1 MQNKI
6 QDKVI
11 EVLQISP
18 IVPVVVIEDLKD
30 AVPLAQSLIEGG
42 IPIIEV
48 TLRSNCALEAIELI
62 AKNVPKMH
70 VGAGTILN
78 LNQLEQAQN
87 RGAEF
92 LISPGLTPSLL
103 EYAKKKDMPLIPGV
117 SSSSE
122 VMQALELGYNALKF
136 FPAEYCGGA
145 KLLNAFNGPF
155 KGVKFCPTG
164 GISVDNMHAYLKLE
178 NVLCVGGSWLTP
190 RNLVQNKEWDKIIE
204 LCKQA
209 LANIKT

>member
-1 MQNKI
+1 M
-6 QDKVI
+6 QDKII

-18 IVPVVVIEDLKD
+18 IVPVVVIENIKD

-48 TLRSNCALEAIELI
+48 TLRSSCALEAIELI
-62 AKNVPKMH
+62 AKNVPKMR

-78 LNQLEQAQN
+78 SNQLEQAQN

-122 VMQALELGYNALKF
+122 VMQALELGYSALKF

-190 RNLVQNKEWDKIIE
+190 KNLVQNKEWDKIVEI
-204 LCKQA
+204 CKRA
-209 LANIKT
+209 LA

>member
-1 MQNKI
+1 M
-6 QDKVI
+6 QDKII

-18 IVPVVVIEDLKD
+18 IVPVVVIENIKD
-30 AVPLAQSLIEGG
+30 AVPLAQSLVEGG

-48 TLRSNCALEAIELI
+48 TLRSSCALEAIELI
-62 AKNVPKMH
+62 AKNVPKMR

-78 LNQLEQAQN
+78 PTQLEQAQN

-92 LISPGLTPSLL
+92 LISPGLTIKLL
-103 EYAKKKDMPLIPGV
+103 EHAKKKTMPLIPGV

-136 FPAEYCGGA
+136 FPAEYCGGV

-164 GISVDNMHAYLKLE
+164 GISADNMRSYLNLE

-190 RNLVQNKEWDKIIE
+190 KNLIQNKEWDKITEI
-204 LCKQA
+204 CKRA
-209 LANIKT
+209 LALR

>member
-1 MQNKI
+1 M
-6 QDKVI
+6 QDKII
-11 EVLQISP
+11 EILQISP
-18 IVPVVVIEDLKD
+18 IVPVVVIEDLSD

-42 IPIIEV
+42 IQIIEV
-48 TLRSNCALEAIELI
+48 TLRSSCALEAIELI
-62 AKNVPKMH
+62 AKNVPKMR

-78 LNQLEQAQN
+78 PTQLEQAQN

-92 LISPGLTPSLL
+92 LISPGLTIKLL

-136 FPAEYCGGA
+136 FPAEYCGGV

-164 GISVDNMHAYLKLE
+164 GISADNMHSYLNLE

-190 RNLVQNKEWDKIIE
+190 KNLIQNKEWDKITEI
-204 LCKQA
+204 CKRSLA
-209 LANIKT
+209 LR

>member
-1 MQNKI
+1 M
-6 QDKVI
+6 QDKII

-18 IVPVVVIEDLKD
+18 IIPVVVIENIKD
-30 AVPLAQSLIEGG
+30 AVPLVQSLVEGG
-42 IPIIEV
+42 IHIIEV
-48 TLRSNCALEAIELI
+48 TLRSSCALEAIELI
-62 AKNVPKMH
+62 AKNVPKMR

-78 LNQLEQAQN
+78 PTQLEQAQN

-92 LISPGLTPSLL
+92 LISPGLTIKLL

-136 FPAEYCGGA
+136 FPAEYCGGV

-164 GISVDNMHAYLKLE
+164 GISADNMHSYLNLE

-190 RNLVQNKEWDKIIE
+190 KNLIQNKEWDKITEI
-204 LCKQA
+204 CKRSLA
-209 LANIKT
+209 LR

>member
-1 MQNKI
+1 M
-6 QDKVI
+6 QDKII

-18 IVPVVVIEDLKD
+18 IVPVVVIENIKD

-48 TLRSNCALEAIELI
+48 TLRSSCALEAIELI
-62 AKNVPKMH
+62 AKNVPKMR

-78 LNQLEQAQN
+78 SAQLEQAQN

-92 LISPGLTPSLL
+92 LISPGLTITLL
-103 EYAKKKDMPLIPGV
+103 EHAKKKNMPLIPGV

-122 VMQALELGYNALKF
+122 VMQALEWGYNALKF
-136 FPAEYCGGA
+136 FPAEYCGGV

-164 GISVDNMHAYLKLE
+164 GISADNMRSYLDLE

-190 RNLVQNKEWDKIIE
+190 KDLIQNKEWDKITEI
-204 LCKQA
+204 CKRA
-209 LANIKT
+209 LA

>member
-1 MQNKI
+1 M
-6 QDKVI
+6 QDKTI

-18 IVPVVVIEDLKD
+18 IVPVVVIENIKD

-48 TLRSNCALEAIELI
+48 TLRSSCALEAIELI
-62 AKNVPKMH
+62 AKNVPKMR

-78 LNQLEQAQN
+78 LTQLEQAQN

-92 LISPGLTPSLL
+92 LISPGLTIKLL
-103 EYAKKKDMPLIPGV
+103 EHAKKKDMPLIPGV

-136 FPAEYCGGA
+136 FPAEYCGGV

-164 GISVDNMHAYLKLE
+164 GISADNMRSYLDLE

-190 RNLVQNKEWDKIIE
+190 KDLIQNKEWDKITEI
-204 LCKQA
+204 CKRA
-209 LANIKT
+209 LA

>member
-1 MQNKI
+1 M
-6 QDKVI
+6 QDKII

-18 IVPVVVIEDLKD
+18 IVPVVVIENIKD

-48 TLRSNCALEAIELI
+48 TLRSSCALEAIELI
-62 AKNVPKMH
+62 AKNVPKMR

-78 LNQLEQAQN
+78 LTQLEQVQN

-92 LISPGLTPSLL
+92 LISPGLTIKLL
-103 EYAKKKDMPLIPGV
+103 EHAKKKDMPLIPGV

-122 VMQALELGYNALKF
+122 VMQALEWGYNALKF
-136 FPAEYCGGA
+136 FPAEYCGGV

-164 GISVDNMHAYLKLE
+164 GISADNMRSYLDLE

-190 RNLVQNKEWDKIIE
+190 KDLIQNKEWDKITEI
-204 LCKQA
+204 CKRA
-209 LANIKT
+209 LALR

>member
-1 MQNKI
+1 MQDRI
-6 QDKVI
+6 I

-18 IVPVVVIEDLKD
+18 IVPVVVIENIKD
-30 AVPLAQSLIEGG
+30 AVPLAQSLVEGG
-42 IPIIEV
+42 IHIIEV
-48 TLRSNCALEAIELI
+48 TLRSSCALEAIELI
-62 AKNVPKMH
+62 AKNVPKMC
-70 VGAGTILN
+70 VGVGTILN
-78 LNQLEQAQN
+78 PTQLEQAQN

-92 LISPGLTPSLL
+92 LISPGLTIKLL

-122 VMQALELGYNALKF
+122 VMQALELGYSTLKF
-136 FPAEYCGGA
+136 FPAEYCGGV

-164 GISVDNMHAYLKLE
+164 GISTDNMHSYLNLE

-190 RNLVQNKEWDKIIE
+190 KNLIQNKEWDKITEI
-204 LCKQA
+204 CKRSLA
-209 LANIKT
+209 LR

>member
-1 MQNKI
+1 M
-6 QDKVI
+6 QDKII

-18 IVPVVVIEDLKD
+18 IVPVVVIENIKD

-48 TLRSNCALEAIELI
+48 TLRSSCALEAIELI
-62 AKNVPKMH
+62 AKNVPKMR
-70 VGAGTILN
+70 VGTGTILN
-78 LNQLEQAQN
+78 PTQLEQAQN

-92 LISPGLTPSLL
+92 LISPGLTIKLL

-122 VMQALELGYNALKF
+122 VMQALELGYSALKF
-136 FPAEYCGGA
+136 FPAEYCGGV

-164 GISVDNMHAYLKLE
+164 GISADNMRSYLNLE

-190 RNLVQNKEWDKIIE
+190 KNLIQNKEWDKITEI
-204 LCKQA
+204 CKRA
-209 LANIKT
+209 LALR

>member
-1 MQNKI
+1 M
-6 QDKVI
+6 QDKII

-18 IVPVVVIEDLKD
+18 IVPVVVIENIKD

-48 TLRSNCALEAIELI
+48 TLRSSCALEAIELI
-62 AKNVPKMH
+62 AENVPKMR

-78 LNQLEQAQN
+78 LTQLEQAQN

-92 LISPGLTPSLL
+92 LISPGLTIKLL
-103 EYAKKKDMPLIPGV
+103 EHAKKKDMPLIPGV

-122 VMQALELGYNALKF
+122 VMQALELGYSALKF
-136 FPAEYCGGA
+136 FPAEYCGGV

-164 GISVDNMHAYLKLE
+164 GISADNMRSYLDLE

-190 RNLVQNKEWDKIIE
+190 KNLIQNKEWDKITEI
-204 LCKQA
+204 CKRA
-209 LANIKT
+209 LANI

>member
-1 MQNKI
+1 M
-6 QDKVI
+6 QDKII
-11 EVLQISP
+11 EILQISP
-18 IVPVVVIEDLKD
+18 IVPVVVIENIKD
-30 AVPLAQSLIEGG
+30 AVPLAQGLIEGG

-48 TLRSNCALEAIELI
+48 TLRSSCALEAIELI

-78 LNQLEQAQN
+78 PTQLEQAQN

-92 LISPGLTPSLL
+92 LISPGLTIKLL
-103 EYAKKKDMPLIPGV
+103 EHAKKKDMPLIPGV

-122 VMQALELGYNALKF
+122 VMQALELGYSALKF
-136 FPAEYCGGA
+136 FPAEYCGGV

-164 GISVDNMHAYLKLE
+164 GISADNMRSYLNLE

-190 RNLVQNKEWDKIIE
+190 KDLIQNKEWDKITEI
-204 LCKQA
+204 CKRA
-209 LANIKT
+209 LALR

>member
-1 MQNKI
+1 M
-6 QDKVI
+6 QDKII

-18 IVPVVVIEDLKD
+18 IVPVVVIEDIKD
-30 AVPLAQSLIEGG
+30 AVPLAQSLVEGG
-42 IPIIEV
+42 IHIIEV
-48 TLRSNCALEAIELI
+48 TLRSSCALEAIELI
-62 AKNVPKMH
+62 AKNVPKMR

-78 LNQLEQAQN
+78 PTQLEQAQN

-92 LISPGLTPSLL
+92 LISPGLTIKLL

-136 FPAEYCGGA
+136 FPAEYCGGV
-145 KLLNAFNGPF
+145 KLLDAFNGPF

-164 GISVDNMHAYLKLE
+164 GISTDNMHSYLKLE

-190 RNLVQNKEWDKIIE
+190 KNLIQNKEWDKITEI
-204 LCKQA
+204 CKRS
-209 LANIKT
+209 LAGI

>member
-1 MQNKI
+1 M
-6 QDKVI
+6 QDKII

-18 IVPVVVIEDLKD
+18 IIPVVVIEDIKD
-30 AVPLAQSLIEGG
+30 AVPLAQSLVEGG
-42 IPIIEV
+42 IHIIEV
-48 TLRSNCALEAIELI
+48 TLRSSCALEAIELI

-70 VGAGTILN
+70 VGTGTILN
-78 LNQLEQAQN
+78 PTQLEQAQN

-92 LISPGLTPSLL
+92 LISPGLTIKLL

-136 FPAEYCGGA
+136 FPAEYCGGV

-164 GISVDNMHAYLKLE
+164 GISADNMHSYLNLE

-190 RNLVQNKEWDKIIE
+190 KNLIQNKEWDKITEI
-204 LCKQA
+204 CKRS
-209 LANIKT
+209 LVLR

>member
-1 MQNKI
+1 M
-6 QDKVI
+6 QDKII

-18 IVPVVVIEDLKD
+18 IVPVVVIENIKD
-30 AVPLAQSLIEGG
+30 AVSLAQSLIEGG

-48 TLRSNCALEAIELI
+48 TLRSSCALEAIELI
-62 AKNVPKMH
+62 AKNVPKMR

-78 LNQLEQAQN
+78 PTQLEQAQN

-92 LISPGLTPSLL
+92 LISPGLTIKLL

-122 VMQALELGYNALKF
+122 VMQALELGYSALKF
-136 FPAEYCGGA
+136 FPAEYCGGV

-164 GISVDNMHAYLKLE
+164 GISTDNMRSYLDLE

-190 RNLVQNKEWDKIIE
+190 KNLVQNKEWDKITGI
-204 LCKQA
+204 CKRA
-209 LANIKT
+209 LALR

>member
-1 MQNKI
+1 M
-6 QDKVI
+6 QDKII

-18 IVPVVVIEDLKD
+18 IVPVVVIENIKD
-30 AVPLAQSLIEGG
+30 AVPLAQSLVEGG
-42 IPIIEV
+42 IHIIEV
-48 TLRSNCALEAIELI
+48 TLRSSCALEAIELI
-62 AKNVPKMH
+62 AKNVPKMR
-70 VGAGTILN
+70 VGTGTILN
-78 LNQLEQAQN
+78 PTQLDQAQN

-92 LISPGLTPSLL
+92 LISPGLTIKLL

-136 FPAEYCGGA
+136 FPAEYCGGV

-164 GISVDNMHAYLKLE
+164 GISADNMHSYLNLE

-190 RNLVQNKEWDKIIE
+190 KNLIQNKEWDKITEI
-204 LCKQA
+204 CKRSLA
-209 LANIKT
+209 LR

>member
-1 MQNKI
+1 M
-6 QDKVI
+6 QDKII

-18 IVPVVVIEDLKD
+18 IVPVVVIENVWD

-48 TLRSNCALEAIELI
+48 TLRSSCALEAIELI
-62 AKNVPKMH
+62 AKNVPKMC

-78 LNQLEQAQN
+78 PTQLEQAQN

-92 LISPGLTPSLL
+92 LISPGLTINLL

-122 VMQALELGYNALKF
+122 VMQALELGYSALKF
-136 FPAEYCGGA
+136 FPAEYCGGV

-164 GISVDNMHAYLKLE
+164 GISTDNMRSYLDLE

-190 RNLVQNKEWDKIIE
+190 KNLIQNKEWDKITGI
-204 LCKQA
+204 CKRA
-209 LANIKT
+209 LANI

>member
-1 MQNKI
+1 M
-6 QDKVI
+6 QDKII

-18 IVPVVVIEDLKD
+18 IVPVVVIENIKD

-48 TLRSNCALEAIELI
+48 TLRSSCALEAIELI
-62 AKNVPKMH
+62 AKNVPKMR

-78 LNQLEQAQN
+78 PTQLEQAQN

-92 LISPGLTPSLL
+92 LISPGLTIKLL
-103 EYAKKKDMPLIPGV
+103 EHAKKKDMPLIPGV

-122 VMQALELGYNALKF
+122 VMQALELGYSALKF
-136 FPAEYCGGA
+136 FPAEYCGGV

-164 GISVDNMHAYLKLE
+164 GISADNMRSYLNLE

-190 RNLVQNKEWDKIIE
+190 KDLIQNKEWDKITEI
-204 LCKQA
+204 CKRA
-209 LANIKT
+209 LA

>member
-1 MQNKI
+1 M
-6 QDKVI
+6 QDKII

-18 IVPVVVIEDLKD
+18 IVPVVVIENIKD
-30 AVPLAQSLIEGG
+30 AVPLAQSLVEGG
-42 IPIIEV
+42 IHIIEV
-48 TLRSNCALEAIELI
+48 TLRSSCALEAIELI
-62 AKNVPKMH
+62 AKNVPKMR
-70 VGAGTILN
+70 VGVGTILN
-78 LNQLEQAQN
+78 PTQLEQAQN

-92 LISPGLTPSLL
+92 LISPGLTIKLL

-122 VMQALELGYNALKF
+122 VMQALELGYNVLKF
-136 FPAEYCGGA
+136 FPAEYCGGV

-164 GISVDNMHAYLKLE
+164 GISADNMHSYLNLE

-190 RNLVQNKEWDKIIE
+190 KNLIQNKEWDKITEI
-204 LCKQA
+204 CKRSLA
-209 LANIKT
+209 LR

>member
-1 MQNKI
+1 M
-6 QDKVI
+6 QDKII

-18 IVPVVVIEDLKD
+18 IVPVVVVENVWD

-48 TLRSNCALEAIELI
+48 TLRSSCALEAIELI
-62 AKNVPKMH
+62 AKNVPKMR

-78 LNQLEQAQN
+78 PTQLEQAQN

-103 EYAKKKDMPLIPGV
+103 EHAKKKDMPLIPGV

-122 VMQALELGYNALKF
+122 VMQALELGYSALKF
-136 FPAEYCGGA
+136 FPAEYCGGV

-164 GISVDNMHAYLKLE
+164 GISADNMRSYLDLE

-190 RNLVQNKEWDKIIE
+190 KNLIQNKEWDKITEI
-204 LCKQA
+204 CKRA
-209 LANIKT
+209 LALG

>member
-1 MQNKI
+1 M
-6 QDKVI
+6 QDKII

-18 IVPVVVIEDLKD
+18 IIPVVVIENIKD
-30 AVPLAQSLIEGG
+30 AVPLAQSLVEGG
-42 IPIIEV
+42 IHIIEV
-48 TLRSNCALEAIELI
+48 TLRSSCALEAIELI
-62 AKNVPKMH
+62 AKNVPKMC

-78 LNQLEQAQN
+78 PTQLEQAQN

-92 LISPGLTPSLL
+92 LISPGLTIKLL

-136 FPAEYCGGA
+136 FPAEYCGGV

-164 GISVDNMHAYLKLE
+164 GISADSMRSYLNLE

-190 RNLVQNKEWDKIIE
+190 KNLIQNKEWDKITEI
-204 LCKQA
+204 CKRS
-209 LANIKT
+209 LAGI

>member
-1 MQNKI
+1 M
-6 QDKVI
+6 QDKII

-18 IVPVVVIEDLKD
+18 IVPVVVIENIKD

-48 TLRSNCALEAIELI
+48 TLRSSCALEAIELI

-78 LNQLEQAQN
+78 LTQLEQAQN

-92 LISPGLTPSLL
+92 LISPGLTIKLL
-103 EYAKKKDMPLIPGV
+103 EHAKKKNMPLIPGV

-122 VMQALELGYNALKF
+122 VMQALEWGYSALKF
-136 FPAEYCGGA
+136 FPAEYCGGV

-164 GISVDNMHAYLKLE
+164 GISADNMRSYLNLE

-190 RNLVQNKEWDKIIE
+190 KDLIQNKEWDKITEI
-204 LCKQA
+204 CKRA
-209 LANIKT
+209 LA

>member
-1 MQNKI
+1 M
-6 QDKVI
+6 QDKII
-11 EVLQISP
+11 EILQISP
-18 IVPVVVIEDLKD
+18 IVPVVVVEDIKD

-42 IPIIEV
+42 IHIIEV
-48 TLRSNCALEAIELI
+48 TLRSSCALEAIELI
-62 AKNVPKMH
+62 AKNVPKMR

-78 LNQLEQAQN
+78 PTQLEQAQN

-92 LISPGLTPSLL
+92 LISPGLTIKLL

-122 VMQALELGYNALKF
+122 VMQALELGYSALKF
-136 FPAEYCGGA
+136 FPAEYCGGV

-164 GISVDNMHAYLKLE
+164 GISADNMRSYLNLE

-190 RNLVQNKEWDKIIE
+190 KNLIQNKEWDKITEI
-204 LCKQA
+204 CKRSLA
-209 LANIKT
+209 LR

>member
-1 MQNKI
+1 M
-6 QDKVI
+6 QDKII
-11 EVLQISP
+11 EILQISP
-18 IVPVVVIEDLKD
+18 IVPVVVIENIKD

-42 IPIIEV
+42 IHIIEV
-48 TLRSNCALEAIELI
+48 TLRSSCALEAIELI
-62 AKNVPKMH
+62 AKNVPKMR

-78 LNQLEQAQN
+78 PTQLEQAQN

-92 LISPGLTPSLL
+92 LISPGLTIKLL

-136 FPAEYCGGA
+136 FPAEYCGGV

-164 GISVDNMHAYLKLE
+164 GISTDNMHSYLNLE

-190 RNLVQNKEWDKIIE
+190 KNLIQNKEWDKITEI
-204 LCKQA
+204 CKRSLA
-209 LANIKT
+209 LR

>member
-1 MQNKI
+1 MQDRI
-6 QDKVI
+6 I

-18 IVPVVVIEDLKD
+18 IIPVVVIENIKD

-42 IPIIEV
+42 IQIIEV
-48 TLRSNCALEAIELI
+48 TLRSSCALEAIELI
-62 AKNVPKMH
+62 AKNVPKMR

-78 LNQLEQAQN
+78 PTQLEQAQN

-92 LISPGLTPSLL
+92 LISPGLTIKLL
-103 EYAKKKDMPLIPGV
+103 EHAKKKDMPLIPGV

-136 FPAEYCGGA
+136 FPAEYCGGV

-164 GISVDNMHAYLKLE
+164 GISADNMHSYLNLE

-190 RNLVQNKEWDKIIE
+190 KNLIQNKEWDKITEI
-204 LCKQA
+204 CKRS
-209 LANIKT
+209 LAGI

>member
-1 MQNKI
+1 M
-6 QDKVI
+6 QDKII

-18 IVPVVVIEDLKD
+18 IVPVVVIENIKD

-48 TLRSNCALEAIELI
+48 TLRSSCALEAIELI
-62 AKNVPKMH
+62 AKNVPKMC

-78 LNQLEQAQN
+78 LTQLEQAQN

-92 LISPGLTPSLL
+92 LISPGLTIKLL
-103 EYAKKKDMPLIPGV
+103 EHAKKKNMPLIPGV

-136 FPAEYCGGA
+136 FPAEYCGGV

-164 GISVDNMHAYLKLE
+164 GISADNMRSYLNLE

-190 RNLVQNKEWDKIIE
+190 KDLIQNKEWDKIAEI
-204 LCKQA
+204 CKRA
-209 LANIKT
+209 LA

>member
-1 MQNKI
+1 M
-6 QDKVI
+6 QDKII

-18 IVPVVVIEDLKD
+18 IVPVVVIENIKD
-30 AVPLAQSLIEGG
+30 AVPLAQSLVEGG
-42 IPIIEV
+42 IHIIEV
-48 TLRSNCALEAIELI
+48 TLRSSCALEAIELI
-62 AKNVPKMH
+62 VKNVPKMH

-78 LNQLEQAQN
+78 STQLEQAQN

-92 LISPGLTPSLL
+92 LISPGLTIKLL

-136 FPAEYCGGA
+136 FPAEYCGGV

-164 GISVDNMHAYLKLE
+164 GISADNMHSYLNLE

-190 RNLVQNKEWDKIIE
+190 KNLIQNKEWDKITEI
-204 LCKQA
+204 CKRSLA
-209 LANIKT
+209 LR

>member
-1 MQNKI
+1 M
-6 QDKVI
+6 QDKII

-18 IVPVVVIEDLKD
+18 IVPVVVIENLKD

-48 TLRSNCALEAIELI
+48 TLRSSCALEAIELI
-62 AKNVPKMH
+62 AKNVPKMC

-78 LNQLEQAQN
+78 LTQLEQAQN

-92 LISPGLTPSLL
+92 LISPGLTIKLL
-103 EYAKKKDMPLIPGV
+103 EHAKKKDMPLIPGV

-122 VMQALELGYNALKF
+122 VMQALEWGYNALKF
-136 FPAEYCGGA
+136 FPAEYCGGV

-164 GISVDNMHAYLKLE
+164 GISADNMRSYLNLE

-190 RNLVQNKEWDKIIE
+190 KDLIQNKEWDKITEI
-204 LCKQA
+204 CKRA
-209 LANIKT
+209 IA

>member
-1 MQNKI
+1 M
-6 QDKVI
+6 QDKII
-11 EVLQISP
+11 EILQISP
-18 IVPVVVIEDLKD
+18 IVPVVVIEDIKD
-30 AVPLAQSLIEGG
+30 AVPLVQSLIEGG
-42 IPIIEV
+42 IHIIEV
-48 TLRSNCALEAIELI
+48 TLRSSCALEAIELI
-62 AKNVPKMH
+62 AKNVPKMR

-78 LNQLEQAQN
+78 PTQLEQAQN

-92 LISPGLTPSLL
+92 LISPGLTIKLL

-122 VMQALELGYNALKF
+122 VMQALELGYSALKF
-136 FPAEYCGGA
+136 FPAEYCGGV

-164 GISVDNMHAYLKLE
+164 GISTDNMRSYLNLE

-190 RNLVQNKEWDKIIE
+190 KNLIQNKEWDKITEI
-204 LCKQA
+204 CKRSLA
-209 LANIKT
+209 LR

>member
-1 MQNKI
+1 M
-6 QDKVI
+6 QDKII

-18 IVPVVVIEDLKD
+18 IVPVVVIEDIKD
-30 AVPLAQSLIEGG
+30 AVPLAQSLVEGG
-42 IPIIEV
+42 IQIIEV
-48 TLRSNCALEAIELI
+48 TLRSSCALEAIELI
-62 AKNVPKMH
+62 AKNVPKMR

-78 LNQLEQAQN
+78 PTQLEQAQN

-92 LISPGLTPSLL
+92 LISPGLTIKLL

-122 VMQALELGYNALKF
+122 VMQALELGYSALKF
-136 FPAEYCGGA
+136 FPAEYCGGV

-164 GISVDNMHAYLKLE
+164 GISADNMHSYLNLE
-178 NVLCVGGSWLTP
+178 NVLCVGGSWLAP
-190 RNLVQNKEWDKIIE
+190 KNLIQNKEWDKITEI
-204 LCKQA
+204 CKRSLA
-209 LANIKT
+209 LR

>member
-1 MQNKI
+1 M
-6 QDKVI
+6 QDKII
-11 EVLQISP
+11 EILQISP

-48 TLRSNCALEAIELI
+48 TLRSSCALEAIELI
-62 AKNVPKMH
+62 AKNVPEMR

-78 LNQLEQAQN
+78 SAQLEQAQN

-103 EYAKKKDMPLIPGV
+103 EHAKKKDMPLIPGV

-122 VMQALELGYNALKF
+122 VMQALELGYSALKF
-136 FPAEYCGGA
+136 FPAEYCGGV

-164 GISVDNMHAYLKLE
+164 GISADNMRSYLNLE

-190 RNLVQNKEWDKIIE
+190 KDLIQNKEWDKITEI
-204 LCKQA
+204 CKRA
-209 LANIKT
+209 LA

>member
-1 MQNKI
+1 M
-6 QDKVI
+6 QDKII
-11 EVLQISP
+11 EILQISP
-18 IVPVVVIEDLKD
+18 IVPVVVIEDIKD

-48 TLRSNCALEAIELI
+48 TLRSSCALEAIELI
-62 AKNVPKMH
+62 AKNVPKMR

-78 LNQLEQAQN
+78 PTQLEQAQN

-92 LISPGLTPSLL
+92 LISPGLTIKLL
-103 EYAKKKDMPLIPGV
+103 EHAKKKDMPLIPGV

-122 VMQALELGYNALKF
+122 VMQALELGYSALKF
-136 FPAEYCGGA
+136 FPAEYCGGV

-164 GISVDNMHAYLKLE
+164 GISADNMRSYLNLE

-190 RNLVQNKEWDKIIE
+190 KDLIQNKEWDKITEI
-204 LCKQA
+204 CKRA
-209 LANIKT
+209 LA

>member
-1 MQNKI
+1 M
-6 QDKVI
+6 QDKII
-11 EVLQISP
+11 EILQISP
-18 IVPVVVIEDLKD
+18 IVPVVVVEDIKD

-48 TLRSNCALEAIELI
+48 TLRSSCALEAIELI
-62 AKNVPKMH
+62 AKNVPKMR

-78 LNQLEQAQN
+78 LTQLEQAQN

-92 LISPGLTPSLL
+92 LISPGLTIKLL
-103 EYAKKKDMPLIPGV
+103 EHAKKKDMPLIPGV

-122 VMQALELGYNALKF
+122 VMQALELGYSALKF
-136 FPAEYCGGA
+136 FPAEYCGGV

-164 GISVDNMHAYLKLE
+164 GISADNMRSYLNLE

-190 RNLVQNKEWDKIIE
+190 KDLIQNKEWDKITEI
-204 LCKQA
+204 CKRA
-209 LANIKT
+209 LALR

>member
-1 MQNKI
+1 M
-6 QDKVI
+6 QDKII

-18 IVPVVVIEDLKD
+18 IVPVVVVEDIKD

-48 TLRSNCALEAIELI
+48 TLRSSCALEAIELI
-62 AKNVPKMH
+62 AKNVPKMR

-78 LNQLEQAQN
+78 PTQLEQAQN

-92 LISPGLTPSLL
+92 LISPGLTPSIL
-103 EYAKKKDMPLIPGV
+103 EHAKKKDMPLIPGV

-122 VMQALELGYNALKF
+122 VMQALELGYSALKF
-136 FPAEYCGGA
+136 FPAEYCGGV

-164 GISVDNMHAYLKLE
+164 GISADNMRSYLNLE

-190 RNLVQNKEWDKIIE
+190 KDLIQNKEWDKITEI
-204 LCKQA
+204 CKRA
-209 LANIKT
+209 LA

>member
-1 MQNKI
+1 M
-6 QDKVI
+6 QDKII

-18 IVPVVVIEDLKD
+18 IVPVVVIEDIKD
-30 AVPLAQSLIEGG
+30 AVPLAQSLVEGG
-42 IPIIEV
+42 IQIIEV
-48 TLRSNCALEAIELI
+48 TLRSSCALEAIELI
-62 AKNVPKMH
+62 AKNVPKMR

-78 LNQLEQAQN
+78 PTQLDQAQN

-92 LISPGLTPSLL
+92 LISPGLTIKLL
-103 EYAKKKDMPLIPGV
+103 KHAKKKEMPLIPGV

-122 VMQALELGYNALKF
+122 VMQALELGYSALKF
-136 FPAEYCGGA
+136 FPAEYCGGV

-164 GISVDNMHAYLKLE
+164 GISVDNMRSYLALE

-190 RNLVQNKEWDKIIE
+190 KDLIQNKEWDKITEI
-204 LCKQA
+204 CKRA
-209 LANIKT
+209 LALR

>member
-1 MQNKI
+1 M
-6 QDKVI
+6 QDKII

-18 IVPVVVIEDLKD
+18 IIPVVVIENIKD

-42 IPIIEV
+42 VQIIEV
-48 TLRSNCALEAIELI
+48 TLRSSCALEAIELI
-62 AKNVPKMH
+62 AKNVPKMR

-78 LNQLEQAQN
+78 PTQLEQAQN

-92 LISPGLTPSLL
+92 LISPGLTIKLL

-136 FPAEYCGGA
+136 FPAEYCGGV

-164 GISVDNMHAYLKLE
+164 GISADNMHSYLNLE

-190 RNLVQNKEWDKIIE
+190 KNLIQNKEWDKITEI
-204 LCKQA
+204 CKRSLA
-209 LANIKT
+209 LR

>member
-1 MQNKI
+1 M
-6 QDKVI
+6 QDKI
-11 EVLQISP
+11 MEILQISP
-18 IVPVVVIEDLKD
+18 IVPVVVIENIKD

-48 TLRSNCALEAIELI
+48 TLRSSCALEAIELI
-62 AKNVPKMH
+62 AKNVPKMR

-78 LNQLEQAQN
+78 LTQLEQAQN

-92 LISPGLTPSLL
+92 LISPGLTIKLL
-103 EYAKKKDMPLIPGV
+103 EHAKKKDMPLIPGV

-122 VMQALELGYNALKF
+122 VMQALELGYSALKF
-136 FPAEYCGGA
+136 FPAEYCGGV

-164 GISVDNMHAYLKLE
+164 GISADNMHSYLNLE

-190 RNLVQNKEWDKIIE
+190 KNLIQNKEWDKITEI
-204 LCKQA
+204 CKRA
-209 LANIKT
+209 LALR

>member
-1 MQNKI
+1 M
-6 QDKVI
+6 QDKII
-11 EVLQISP
+11 EILQISP
-18 IVPVVVIEDLKD
+18 IVPVVVIENIKD
-30 AVPLAQSLIEGG
+30 AVSLAQSLIEGG

-62 AKNVPKMH
+62 AKNVPKMR

-78 LNQLEQAQN
+78 LTQLEQAQN

-103 EYAKKKDMPLIPGV
+103 EHAKKKDMPLIPGV

-136 FPAEYCGGA
+136 FPAEYCGGV

-164 GISVDNMHAYLKLE
+164 GISADNMRSYLNLE

-190 RNLVQNKEWDKIIE
+190 EDLIQNKEWDKITEI
-204 LCKQA
+204 CKRA
-209 LANIKT
+209 LA

>member
-1 MQNKI
+1 M
-6 QDKVI
+6 QDKII

-18 IVPVVVIEDLKD
+18 IVPVVVVEDIKD

-48 TLRSNCALEAIELI
+48 TLRSSCALEAIELI

-78 LNQLEQAQN
+78 STQLEQAQN

-92 LISPGLTPSLL
+92 LISPGLTIKLL
-103 EYAKKKDMPLIPGV
+103 EHAKKKDMPLIPGV

-136 FPAEYCGGA
+136 FPAEYCGGV

-164 GISVDNMHAYLKLE
+164 GISADNMRSYLNLE

-190 RNLVQNKEWDKIIE
+190 KNLIQNKEWDKITEI
-204 LCKQA
+204 CKRSLA
-209 LANIKT
+209 LR

>member
-1 MQNKI
+1 M
-6 QDKVI
+6 QDKII

-18 IVPVVVIEDLKD
+18 IVPVVVIENIKD

-48 TLRSNCALEAIELI
+48 TLRSSCALEAIELI
-62 AKNVPKMH
+62 AKNVPKMR

-78 LNQLEQAQN
+78 LTQLEQAQN

-92 LISPGLTPSLL
+92 LISPGLTIKLL
-103 EYAKKKDMPLIPGV
+103 EHAKKKDMPLIPGV

-136 FPAEYCGGA
+136 FPAEYCGGV

-164 GISVDNMHAYLKLE
+164 GISADNMRSYLNLE

-190 RNLVQNKEWDKIIE
+190 KNLIQNKEWDKITEI
-204 LCKQA
+204 CKRA
-209 LANIKT
+209 LALR